1 MIIAKNKFL
10 AVSLALFIITL
21 FSVLNGFFKIP
32 QVANAAYTMDNLF
45 YYAINII
52 FWLSG
57 SILLNTLL
65 HKIIWGKVIKTSAD
79 SKTLGWIEDLISTFI
94 YLTAVWIIIIVVFEQ
109 SVTYLLVFSFA
120 ILLAVLTFLRSKF
133 LKFFSKEFINT
144 TRPFKVGDW
153 IKLINKNGNE
163 LIVGEVIQF
172 DRMAIQLK
180 SERDTLLLFPNNLLD
195 EFIIENYSRI
205 KKENQFSVFVK
216 LSADLSI
223 ERIKRILYSSTKQ
236 ALLELDNIK
245 GVQPQISVSKI
256 SEGTLE
262 YKVNF
267 WIIPWKPNS
276 PEIAKDFVLTR
287 IINNLKIAG
296 VGLDISSEKH
306 DFNIIGN
313 VVLFNSLSR
322 EELEKLFSESKKEF
336 YPERTPVIRQ
346 GEKGDSMY
354 ILVEGLLKVFIRANG
369 NSNEEIEVGMITP
382 GQFFGEMS
390 LFTGDDRSATVITE
404 TDSIVLEVTKVSI
417 KKILENR
424 PQLVDEFAKII
435 AERQSGNIQKLE
447 LHKIKDDSFIKKMIG
462 KIKSFFEL

>member
-1 MIIAKNKFL
+1 L
-10 AVSLALFIITL
+10 
-21 FSVLNGFFKIP
+21 
-32 QVANAAYTMDNLF
+32 
-45 YYAINII
+45 YA
-52 FWLSG
+52 
-57 SILLNTLL
+57 
-65 HKIIWGKVIKTSAD
+65 
-79 SKTLGWIEDLISTFI
+79 
-94 YLTAVWIIIIVVFEQ
+94 
-109 SVTYLLVFSFA
+109 
-120 ILLAVLTFLRSKF
+120 
-133 LKFFSKEFINT
+133 
-144 TRPFKVGDW
+144 
-153 IKLINKNGNE
+153 
-163 LIVGEVIQF
+163 
-172 DRMAIQLK
+172 
-180 SERDTLLLFPNNLLD
+180 
-195 EFIIENYSRI
+195 
-205 KKENQFSVFVK
+205 
-216 LSADLSI
+216 
-223 ERIKRILYSSTKQ
+223 STKQ

-256 SEGTLE
+256 SKSTIE

-296 VGLDISSEKH
+296 IGLGISGAKH

-313 VVLFNSLSR
+313 VALFNSLSK

-354 ILVEGLLKVFIRANG
+354 ILVEGLLKVFIRTNG

-447 LHKIKDDSFIKKMIG
+447 LHKIKDDSFIKKMIV

>member
-1 MIIAKNKFL
+1 MIIPKNKFL
-10 AVSLALFIITL
+10 ITSLVLFFITF
-21 FSVLNGFFKIP
+21 FSVINGFFKLA
-32 QVANAAYTMDNLF
+32 QSENSGLNMDSLF
-45 YYAINII
+45 YYSINIV

-57 SILLNTLL
+57 SYLLNAFIR
-65 HKIIWGKVIKTSAD
+65 KIIWGKVIKTSAS
-79 SKTLGWIEDLISTFI
+79 SKTLGLIEDLTVTFI
-94 YLTAVWIIIIVVFEQ
+94 YLTAVWIIVTAVFEQ
-109 SVTYLLVFSFA
+109 PTTSLLAFTFL
-120 ILLAVLTFLRSKF
+120 ILLIAITFLRPKA
-133 LKFFSKEFINT
+133 LKYFSKEFINT

-180 SERDTLLLFPNNLLD
+180 SEKDTLLLFPNNLLD
-195 EFIIENYSRI
+195 EFLIENYSRI
-205 KKENQFSVFVK
+205 KKENQFSLFIK
-216 LSADLSI
+216 LNADLSI
-223 ERIKRILYSSTKQ
+223 ERIKRILYASTKQ

-256 SEGTLE
+256 SKSTIE

-296 VGLDISSEKH
+296 IGLGISGAKH

-313 VVLFNSLSR
+313 VALFNSLSK

-354 ILVEGLLKVFIRANG
+354 ILVEGLLKVFIRTNG

-447 LHKIKDDSFIKKMIG
+447 LHKIKDDSFIKKMIV